1 MENQSEKLDHQVAGL
16 PSLRLASSR
25 IQFSVH
31 TKQENSTTSRRSA
44 RILAPPLRLP
54 GAGPSWHPKTVPA
67 ASSSAVAE
75 KNLAQEILCKRLIP
89 DEEEANGRRRSDAS
103 RREPA
108 SLVSDSGDLFNQDL
122 VR

>member
-1 MENQSEKLDHQVAGL
+1 
-16 PSLRLASSR
+16 
-25 IQFSVH
+25 
-31 TKQENSTTSRRSA
+31 TTSRRSA

-54 GAGPSWHPKTVPA
+54 CAGPSWHPKTVPA

-108 SLVSDSGDLFNQDL
+108 SLVSDSGDLFNQARPRRSFSNWRQKGGTRGRPPPL
-122 VR
+122 APE